1 MVGNEGHPHLLMN
14 KESINYKNRILMK
27 RTLIAMAVLLVAS
40 CLGLSAQDKD
50 NAKSYDEF
58 SGHWLIGVQGGIGQ
72 TLGETRFGTL
82 ISPAA
87 SVWFGYQFTPV
98 WGLRAGLSGWQA
110 KGAVVDG
117 STSVYRYNYLQGN
130 VDVLVDL
137 CGIAGYRVSRA
148 VNPYLFAGIGVNG
161 AFNNGEAQE
170 LGPRLPEDNLLWDG
184 SKVLPAGRF
193 GVGMGVRITDAV
205 HFNIEVNANVL
216 GDAFNSKRGSAVD
229 WQLGALAG
237 FTFKIGLKK
246 EKAAEEVPVVEPAP
260 AAEPAPEPEPEP
272 AAEPEPA
279 PVASATA
286 VAAAG
291 QSLEG
296 AEYAAPAFEAVEEN
310 VFFLIGQSS
319 IRESEASKV
328 DAVADVLRANPQ
340 TRVTVTGHADRE
352 TGSAERNM
360 ELSRERAE
368 NVAAALIAAGIEAD
382 RITVLYRGAEE
393 TPFDTPE
400 ENRVAICVV
409 DDAE

>member
-1 MVGNEGHPHLLMN
+1 MN
-14 KESINYKNRILMK
+14 RSINPKKLIEMK
-27 RTLIAMAVLLVAS
+27 KTLLAIAALLLAS
-40 CLGLSAQDKD
+40 GAMLGQEKE
-50 NAKSYDEF
+50 KSYDEF

-72 TLGETRFGTL
+72 TVGETSFGTL

-98 WGLRAGLSGWQA
+98 WGLRAGVSGWQA
-110 KGAVVDG
+110 RGAVVDG
-117 STSVYRYNYLQGN
+117 STSVYRYNYVQGN

-161 AFNNGEAQE
+161 AFNNGEARD
-170 LGPRLPEDNLLWDG
+170 LSPRLPEDNLLWDG
-184 SKVLPAGRF
+184 SRVFPAGRF

-237 FTFKIGLKK
+237 FTFRIGLKK
-246 EKAAEEVPVVEPAP
+246 ERAAEEVPVVEPAP
-260 AAEPAPEPEPEP
+260 AAEPEPEP

>member
-1 MVGNEGHPHLLMN
+1 MVGNVGHPHLFMN
-14 KESINYKNRILMK
+14 RSINPKKLIEMK
-27 RTLIAMAVLLVAS
+27 KTLLAIAALLLAS
-40 CLGLSAQDKD
+40 GAMLGQEKE
-50 NAKSYDEF
+50 KSYDEF

-72 TLGETRFGTL
+72 TVGETSFGTL

-98 WGLRAGLSGWQA
+98 WGLRAGVSGWQA
-110 KGAVVDG
+110 RGAVVDG
-117 STSVYRYNYLQGN
+117 STSVYRYNYVQGN

-161 AFNNGEAQE
+161 AFNNGEARD
-170 LGPRLPEDNLLWDG
+170 LSPRLPEDNLLWDG
-184 SKVLPAGRF
+184 SRVFPAGRF

-237 FTFKIGLKK
+237 FTFRIGLKK
-246 EKAAEEVPVVEPAP
+246 ERAAEEVPVVEPAP
-260 AAEPAPEPEPEP
+260 AAEPEPEP

-360 ELSRERAE
+360 ELSKERAE
-368 NVAAALIAAGIEAD
+368 NVAAALIAAGVEAD
-382 RITVLYRGAEE
+382 RITVAYKG
-393 TPFDTPE
+393 DTENVSPVAE
-400 ENRVAICVV
+400 ENRVAVCVV
-409 DDAE
+409 EAAE

>member
-1 MVGNEGHPHLLMN
+1 MKKTLLA
-14 KESINYKNRILMK
+14 I
-27 RTLIAMAVLLVAS
+27 AVLLLTS
-40 CLGLSAQDKD
+40 GMMLGQEKE
-50 NAKSYDEF
+50 KSYDEF

-72 TLGETRFGTL
+72 TVGETSFGTL

-110 KGAVVDG
+110 RGAVVDG
-117 STSVYRYNYLQGN
+117 STSVYRYNYVQGN

-161 AFNNGEAQE
+161 AFNNGEARD
-170 LGPRLPEDNLLWDG
+170 LSPRLPEDNLLWDG
-184 SKVLPAGRF
+184 SRVFPAGRF

-246 EKAAEEVPVVEPAP
+246 ERAAEEVPVVEPAP
-260 AAEPAPEPEPEP
+260 AAEPEPV
-272 AAEPEPA
+272 AEPEPA
-279 PVASATA
+279 PVASVTA

-368 NVAAALIAAGIEAD
+368 NVAEALITAGVEAD

>member
-1 MVGNEGHPHLLMN
+1 MN
-14 KESINYKNRILMK
+14 RSINPKKLIEMK
-27 RTLIAMAVLLVAS
+27 KTLLAIAALLLAS
-40 CLGLSAQDKD
+40 GAMLGQEKE
-50 NAKSYDEF
+50 KSYDEF

-72 TLGETRFGTL
+72 TVGETSFGTL

-98 WGLRAGLSGWQA
+98 WGLRAGVSGWQA
-110 KGAVVDG
+110 RGAVVDG
-117 STSVYRYNYLQGN
+117 STSVYRYNYVQGN

-161 AFNNGEAQE
+161 AFNNGEARD
-170 LGPRLPEDNLLWDG
+170 LSPRLPEDNLLWDG
-184 SKVLPAGRF
+184 SRVFPAGRF

-237 FTFKIGLKK
+237 FTFRIGLKK
-246 EKAAEEVPVVEPAP
+246 EKASEEIPVVEPAP
-260 AAEPAPEPEPEP
+260 AAEPEPEP

-360 ELSRERAE
+360 ELSKERAE
-368 NVAAALIAAGIEAD
+368 NVAAALIAAGVEAD

>member
-1 MVGNEGHPHLLMN
+1 MN
-14 KESINYKNRILMK
+14 RSINPKKLIEMK
-27 RTLIAMAVLLVAS
+27 KTLLAIAALLLAS
-40 CLGLSAQDKD
+40 GAMLGQEKE
-50 NAKSYDEF
+50 KSYDEF

-72 TLGETRFGTL
+72 TVGETSFGTL

-98 WGLRAGLSGWQA
+98 WGLRAGVSGWQA
-110 KGAVVDG
+110 RGAVVDAA
-117 STSVYRYNYLQGN
+117 TSVYRYNYVQGN

-161 AFNNGEAQE
+161 AFNNGEARD
-170 LGPRLPEDNLLWDG
+170 LSPRLPEDNLLWDG
-184 SKVLPAGRF
+184 SRVFPAGRF

-237 FTFKIGLKK
+237 FTFRIGLKK
-246 EKAAEEVPVVEPAP
+246 EKASEEIPVVEPAP
-260 AAEPAPEPEPEP
+260 AAEPEPV
-272 AAEPEPA
+272 AEPEPA

-352 TGSAERNM
+352 TGTAERNM
-360 ELSRERAE
+360 ELSRNRAE
-368 NVAAALIAAGIEAD
+368 NVAEALIAAGIEAD
-382 RITVLYRGAEE
+382 RITVAYKG
-393 TPFDTPE
+393 DTENVSPVPE
-400 ENRVAICVV
+400 ENRVAICIV
-409 DDAE
+409 DALD

>member
-1 MVGNEGHPHLLMN
+1 MKKTLLAIAALLLASGAMLGQE
-14 KESINYKNRILMK
+14 KE
-27 RTLIAMAVLLVAS
+27 
-40 CLGLSAQDKD
+40 
-50 NAKSYDEF
+50 KSYDEF

-72 TLGETRFGTL
+72 TVGETSFGTL

-98 WGLRAGLSGWQA
+98 WGLRAGVSGWQA
-110 KGAVVDG
+110 RGAVVDG
-117 STSVYRYNYLQGN
+117 STSVYRYNYVQGN

-161 AFNNGEAQE
+161 AFNNGEARD
-170 LGPRLPEDNLLWDG
+170 LSPRLPEDNLLWDG
-184 SKVLPAGRF
+184 SRVFPAGRF

-237 FTFKIGLKK
+237 FTFRIGLKK
-246 EKAAEEVPVVEPAP
+246 EKASEEIPVVEPAP
-260 AAEPAPEPEPEP
+260 AAEPEPEP

>member
-1 MVGNEGHPHLLMN
+1 
-14 KESINYKNRILMK
+14 MK
-27 RTLIAMAVLLVAS
+27 ATLIYLRERTLTQKLIDMKKTLLAIAVLLLTS
-40 CLGLSAQDKD
+40 GMMLGQEKE
-50 NAKSYDEF
+50 KSYDEF

-110 KGAVVDG
+110 RGAVVDG

-137 CGIAGYRVSRA
+137 CGIAGYRADRA
-148 VNPYLFAGIGVNG
+148 VSPYLFAGIGVNG

-246 EKAAEEVPVVEPAP
+246 ERAAEEVPVVEPAP
-260 AAEPAPEPEPEP
+260 AAEPAPEP
-272 AAEPEPA
+272 EPEPA